1 MFEDLTDGEL
11 IDLHKK
17 GDIDA
22 FPALFDRYRQMIR
35 GLSSSYF
42 LVGGDRDDLM
52 QEGMLGLLKAVNT
65 YNPEAGTAFSTF
77 AHLCIGSGMK
87 TAVKRSLSAGN
98 YPLNVSSDLSEEGD
112 KLVSEIDPE
121 KTVIGKEDEEEFDR
135 KISATLSSL
144 EYGVLRGYL
153 AGLCYR
159 EIAEKLGV
167 SEKAVDNALFR
178 IRKKLQ

>member
-77 AHLCIGSGMK
+77 AHLCIESGMK

-135 KISATLSSL
+135 NNKSGARRKPQAAISGKLWHIWHYTEDFA
-144 EYGVLRGYL
+144 RAAF
-153 AGLCYR
+153 AG
-159 EIAEKLGV
+159 
-167 SEKAVDNALFR
+167 
-178 IRKKLQ
+178 

>member
-65 YNPEAGTAFSTF
+65 YNP
-77 AHLCIGSGMK
+77 GSGHGVFHLRASLYRIGNENGGETFSFGGK
-87 TAVKRSLSAGN
+87 LSAQR
-98 YPLNVSSDLSEEGD
+98 VVRS
-112 KLVSEIDPE
+112 K
-121 KTVIGKEDEEEFDR
+121 R
-135 KISATLSSL
+135 R
-144 EYGVLRGYL
+144 RG
-153 AGLCYR
+153 
-159 EIAEKLGV
+159 
-167 SEKAVDNALFR
+167 
-178 IRKKLQ
+178 